1 MGSETVPPAKTGN
14 NRIALRLAST
24 ETDVDAILGLCRLA
38 HAESRYARLPFGMVR
53 MRALGLNMLKSPK
66 TSGLIMAERD
76 GELLGCLIATANR
89 FLFADAVY
97 ASAALFFVKPEAR
110 ASRAAVLLLN
120 GFAQW
125 ANARGAVEA
134 GIHVT
139 SGLRVEEVSRFLTR
153 KGFQASG
160 ENFYLEI

>member
-1 MGSETVPPAKTGN
+1 MESETAEQDDAQIG
-14 NRIALRLAST
+14 RIALRLAST
-24 ETDVDAILGLCRLA
+24 EADVDAILGLCRLA
-38 HAESRYARLPFGMVR
+38 HAESRYAKLPFGMVR
-53 MRALGLNMLKSPK
+53 MRLMGLKMLKEPK

-110 ASRAAVLLLN
+110 ASRAAILLLK
-120 GFAQW
+120 GFAEW
-125 ANARGAVEA
+125 ARARGAVEA
-134 GIHVT
+134 SIHVT
-139 SGLRVEEVSRFLTR
+139 SGLRVEEVSRFLAR

-160 ENFYLEI
+160 ANYHLEL